1 MSQTIKITN
10 KTKHSCLI
18 FFLSLT
24 VFVDS
29 NTEVCFRHDTQA
41 LTQQETLTRTILESN
56 NKDDKSYE
64 HAGL

>member
-41 LTQQETLTRTILESN
+41 LTQQETLTILESN

-64 HAGL
+64 HAAL